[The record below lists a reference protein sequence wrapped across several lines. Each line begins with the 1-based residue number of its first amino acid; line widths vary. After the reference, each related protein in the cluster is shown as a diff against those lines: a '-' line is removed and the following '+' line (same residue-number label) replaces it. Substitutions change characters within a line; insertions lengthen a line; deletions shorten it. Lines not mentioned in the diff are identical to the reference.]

1 MGERAGA
8 GLRSNPAFY
17 FVCYALIMSS
27 RFKFLQNT
35 KDKVYIG
42 VIAFLFICSSYL
54 LYSNLEFKKEKAA
67 SDLAAQ
73 ELKTSLDELNAK
85 YLDMAKQVEMNEAD
99 KMMLIQS
106 FNQVGSK
113 YNSLMQ
119 DYTIKTSEA
128 DMLKKTVQ
136 IDDELLK
143 KYSKYYFLNE
153 NYSPAST
160 TEIDVNLTLNNKNLQ
175 ILTQVKPKLENMLNA
190 ARAEGN
196 NLTIYSAYRSFKEQ
210 MGLKS
215 AYTQKFGLSKSNQFS
230 ADQGYSEHQLG
241 TTVDI
246 SEVKVGLSTSLD
258 KTTSFAWLKN
268 NAYKYG
274 FVLSYPK
281 GNAYYMYEPWHYRYV
296 GVELAT
302 YLHDHDLNFYDLDQ
316 NVIDTY
322 KVKIFD

>member
-1 MGERAGA
+1 
-8 GLRSNPAFY
+8 
-17 FVCYALIMSS
+17 MSS
-27 RFKFLQNT
+27 KFKFLNET
-35 KDKVYIG
+35 KDRVYVG
-42 VIAFLFICSSYL
+42 VIVVLFLSSSYL
-54 LYSNLEFKKEKAA
+54 LYANFEYKKQNQQFVA
-67 SDLAAQ
+67 DRDT
-73 ELKTSLDELNAK
+73 LKFNLDELNAK

-106 FNQVGSK
+106 FNQVGSQ

-119 DYTIKTSEA
+119 DYTIKTSEV
-128 DMLKKTVQ
+128 DKLSKTVL

-153 NYSPAST
+153 NYAPAST
-160 TEIDVNLTLNNKNLQ
+160 TLIDLNLTLNNKNVP
-175 ILTQVKPKLENMLNA
+175 ILTEIKPKLENMINTAKLENVTLVIHS
-190 ARAEGN
+190 G
-196 NLTIYSAYRSFKEQ
+196 YRSFKEQ

-246 SEVKVGLSTSLD
+246 SDGKSGLSTNFE
-258 KTTSFAWLKN
+258 KTPSFVWLQN
-268 NAYKYG
+268 NAHKYG
-274 FVLSYPK
+274 FILSYPK
-281 GNAYYMYEPWHYRYV
+281 NNSYYIYEPWHYRYV

-302 YLHDHDLNFYDLDQ
+302 YLKTNNLNFYDLDQ

-322 KVKIFD
+322 KIKIFE

>member
-1 MGERAGA
+1 V
-8 GLRSNPAFY
+8 
-17 FVCYALIMSS
+17 FVGRLAAQVALFICYNFLMSS
-27 RFKFLQNT
+27 RFKFLNET
-35 KDKVYIG
+35 RDKVYVG
-42 VIAFLFICSSYL
+42 VIVALFLTSSYL
-54 LYSNLEFKKEKAA
+54 LYANFEYKKQNDQFIA
-67 SDLAAQ
+67 DRDT
-73 ELKTSLDELNAK
+73 LKFNLDELNAK

-106 FNQVGSK
+106 FNQVGSQ

-119 DYTIKTSEA
+119 DYTVKTSEV
-128 DMLKKTVQ
+128 DKLSKVVL

-160 TEIDVNLTLNNKNLQ
+160 TLIDFNLTLNNKNVP
-175 ILTQVKPKLENMLNA
+175 ILTEIKPKLENMINTAKLD
-190 ARAEGN
+190 GVT
-196 NLTIYSAYRSFKEQ
+196 LVVHSGYRSFKEQ

-246 SEVKVGLSTSLD
+246 SDGKSGLSTSFE
-258 KTTSFAWLKN
+258 KTTSFTWLQN
-268 NAYKYG
+268 NAHKYG
-274 FVLSYPK
+274 FILSYPK
-281 GNAYYMYEPWHYRYV
+281 NNSYYIYEPWHYRYV

-302 YLHDHDLNFYDLDQ
+302 YLKTNNLNFYDLDQ

-322 KVKIFD
+322 KIKIFE

>member
-1 MGERAGA
+1 M
-8 GLRSNPAFY
+8 
-17 FVCYALIMSS
+17 FVGRLAAQVALFICYNFLMSS
-27 RFKFLQNT
+27 RFKFLNET
-35 KDKVYIG
+35 RDKVYVG
-42 VIAFLFICSSYL
+42 VIVALFLTSSYL
-54 LYSNLEFKKEKAA
+54 LYANFEYKKQNDQFIA
-67 SDLAAQ
+67 DRDT
-73 ELKTSLDELNAK
+73 LKFNLDELNAK

-106 FNQVGSK
+106 FNQVGSQ

-119 DYTIKTSEA
+119 DYTVKTSEV
-128 DMLKKTVQ
+128 DKLSKVVL

-160 TEIDVNLTLNNKNLQ
+160 TLIDFNLTLNNKNVP
-175 ILTQVKPKLENMLNA
+175 ILTEIKPKLENMINTAKLD
-190 ARAEGN
+190 GVT
-196 NLTIYSAYRSFKEQ
+196 LVVHSGYRSFKEQ

-246 SEVKVGLSTSLD
+246 SDGKSGLSTSFE
-258 KTTSFAWLKN
+258 KTTSFTWLQN
-268 NAYKYG
+268 NAHKYG
-274 FVLSYPK
+274 FILSYPK
-281 GNAYYMYEPWHYRYV
+281 NNSYYIYEPWHYRYV

-302 YLHDHDLNFYDLDQ
+302 YLKTNNLNFYDLDQ

-322 KVKIFD
+322 KIKIFE

>member
-1 MGERAGA
+1 
-8 GLRSNPAFY
+8 
-17 FVCYALIMSS
+17 MSS
-27 RFKFLQNT
+27 RFKFLNET
-35 KDKVYIG
+35 RDKVYVG
-42 VIAFLFICSSYL
+42 VIVALFLTSSYL
-54 LYSNLEFKKEKAA
+54 LYANFEYKKQNDQFIA
-67 SDLAAQ
+67 DRDT
-73 ELKTSLDELNAK
+73 LKFNLDELNAK

-106 FNQVGSK
+106 FNQVGSQ

-119 DYTIKTSEA
+119 DYTVKTSEV
-128 DMLKKTVQ
+128 DKLSKVVL

-160 TEIDVNLTLNNKNLQ
+160 TLIDFNLTLNNKNVP
-175 ILTQVKPKLENMLNA
+175 ILTEIKPKLENMINTAKLD
-190 ARAEGN
+190 GVT
-196 NLTIYSAYRSFKEQ
+196 LVVHSGYRSFKEQ

-246 SEVKVGLSTSLD
+246 SDGKSGLSTSFE
-258 KTTSFAWLKN
+258 KTTSFTWLQN
-268 NAYKYG
+268 NAHKYG
-274 FVLSYPK
+274 FILSYPK
-281 GNAYYMYEPWHYRYV
+281 NNSYYIYEPWHYRYV

-302 YLHDHDLNFYDLDQ
+302 YLKTNNLNFYDLDQ

-322 KVKIFD
+322 KIKIFE